1 MEKDTKKETYT
12 ISALAEEFD
21 ISTRSIRFYEE
32 KNLISPQRT
41 EGNQRFYTRRDRA
54 RLKLILR
61 GKRFGYSLDEI
72 AEIIGMT
79 DIDIDE
85 EEQIKK
91 TLKFGKKR
99 LDELRERIHELTM
112 LEQDL
117 ATFQERIQQRLDEL
131 NTSRKLPVEEVS
143 IHRTVSRRFP
153 PGVRRR
159 FNKTFIAPHRHP
171 VTAGPELAMATF
183 RFGALFCKAGLS
195 LRRL

>member
-1 MEKDTKKETYT
+1 MEKEDKKDIYT
-12 ISALAEEFD
+12 ISALADEFD

-61 GKRFGYSLDEI
+61 GKRFGYSLEEI

-91 TLKFGKKR
+91 ALKFGKKR
-99 LDELRERIHELTM
+99 LDELRERIHELM
-112 LEQDL
+112 LLEQDL
-117 ATFQERIQQRLDEL
+117 TTFQDKIKVRLEEL
-131 NTSRKLPVEEVS
+131 SASK
-143 IHRTVSRRFP
+143 
-153 PGVRRR
+153 G
-159 FNKTFIAPHRHP
+159 
-171 VTAGPELAMATF
+171 
-183 RFGALFCKAGLS
+183 
-195 LRRL
+195 

>member
-32 KNLISPQRT
+32 KNLISPKRT

-61 GKRFGYSLDEI
+61 GKRFGYSLEEI

-99 LDELRERIHELTM
+99 LDELRERINELTM

-117 ATFQERIQQRLDEL
+117 ATFQERIQKRLDDL
-131 NTSRKLPVEEVS
+131 NTSRE
-143 IHRTVSRRFP
+143 
-153 PGVRRR
+153 
-159 FNKTFIAPHRHP
+159 
-171 VTAGPELAMATF
+171 
-183 RFGALFCKAGLS
+183 
-195 LRRL
+195 

>member
-1 MEKDTKKETYT
+1 MKKESQKETYT

-61 GKRFGYSLDEI
+61 GKRFGYSLEEI

-85 EEQIKK
+85 EEQISK

-99 LDELRERIHELTM
+99 LAELRERIHELTL

-117 ATFQERIQQRLDEL
+117 STFQDKIQNRLEEL
-131 NTSRKLPVEEVS
+131 NKSKS
-143 IHRTVSRRFP
+143 
-153 PGVRRR
+153 
-159 FNKTFIAPHRHP
+159 
-171 VTAGPELAMATF
+171 
-183 RFGALFCKAGLS
+183 
-195 LRRL
+195 